1 MSSGDSLLPPAAP
14 GLDEPLEML
23 HACHERVRAQLAT
36 LTRLAQWL
44 PQHGADEQAQRAARS
59 VMRYFD
65 LAAVNHHLDE
75 EEDLLPAMLEAVDA
89 DERVR
94 LQVLVDRIL
103 AEHVE
108 LAARWAA
115 LRALLQQIAEGEAA
129 MLDED
134 LVLRFAAAY
143 EMHIRVEEEEI
154 LPWAGRLLGPDAVA
168 RISHSMTDRRRAPA
182 PPVD

>member
-23 HACHERVRAQLAT
+23 HACHERVRAQLST
-36 LTRLAQWL
+36 LTRLAKWL

-89 DERVR
+89 AGRER
-94 LQVLVDRIL
+94 LQSLADCIV
-103 AEHVE
+103 AEHAD
-108 LAARWAA
+108 LAARWSA
-115 LRALLQQIAEGEAA
+115 LRASLQQIAEGEAA
-129 MLDED
+129 TLEEG

-143 EMHIRVEEEEI
+143 ETHIRFEVCS
-154 LPWAGRLLGPDAVA
+154 GPTRWRGSATA
-168 RISHSMTDRRRAPA
+168 
-182 PPVD
+182 